1 MKIPKAFFPLYLF
14 PFVRYCH
21 HIITGPVWLV
31 LSHFFR
37 FEGVIKYT
45 KSTFWGNKNISRLQS
60 QTACLRKK
68 NYGPRCL
75 RLKSTA
81 FVRFFFVFF
90 YENFS
95 QSCQN
100 GNHIYKS
107 LSVLLDFFLPNLVK
121 KNGSQLI
128 LPKYVSQK
136 GRREVNKNSFFYY
149 GQGFSYPGN
158 PKSFV
163 FLFQSSNIKSK

>member
-68 NYGPRCL
+68 TMGQDVWDLSRQHL
-75 RLKSTA
+75 FGS
-81 FVRFFFVFF
+81 FSFFFLWELFI
-90 YENFS
+90 ELS
-95 QSCQN
+95 KW
-100 GNHIYKS
+100 KS
-107 LSVLLDFFLPNLVK
+107 YFK
-121 KNGSQLI
+121 KSYFWVRKTVHNWFCRNTS
-128 LPKYVSQK
+128 PKMDA
-136 GRREVNKNSFFYY
+136 GR
-149 GQGFSYPGN
+149 
-158 PKSFV
+158 
-163 FLFQSSNIKSK
+163 

>member
-68 NYGPRCL
+68 LWAKMFETQVDSICSVL
-75 RLKSTA
+75 
-81 FVRFFFVFF
+81 FRFFLWELFIELSKWKSYLQIFKRPSGLFF
-90 YENFS
+90 FAEF
-95 QSCQN
+95 
-100 GNHIYKS
+100 GKEKRFTIDFAEIR
-107 LSVLLDFFLPNLVK
+107 LSK
-121 KNGSQLI
+121 RT
-128 LPKYVSQK
+128 
-136 GRREVNKNSFFYY
+136 GR
-149 GQGFSYPGN
+149 
-158 PKSFV
+158 
-163 FLFQSSNIKSK
+163 